1 MKSFFGIALVA
12 VVVIAVVLVV
22 WQQYQAAIELTADVG
37 TESSAAPQISLLT
50 EPTVEDSPLRFQ
62 EIAHASGLDF
72 VYYGNPSPQHYMTE
86 QNGGG
91 CGLIDFDGD
100 GQLDIFLPNG
110 NHFERPSST
119 ATHVLFR
126 RVGDLSYRNIA
137 TKARLALTG
146 YGMGCAV
153 GDFDNDGFADLF
165 LACYRQNRLWQNQG
179 DGTFRELELDA
190 AADHTLWGTSAAFA
204 DLDGDGNLDLYVV
217 NYVSYS
223 PDDPPCFTQ
232 QTPPIQIS
240 CGPLGRTGQ
249 PDLLYQNL
257 GDGWFANVSQTSGI
271 ASVAGKG
278 LGLSIADFDGDDR
291 LDIYVACDT
300 TENLLFHN
308 QGDMHFEEIALK
320 HGAAVGSDGRARSG
334 MGSACADYNGDGRF
348 DLFVTNFQNEP
359 NDLYQNM
366 GPSGFQ
372 TTNSSSGL
380 DAITRPALGFGAVF
394 ADFDLDHHPDL
405 FITNGHVW
413 DLTSL
418 GLNYQFAMHPLLLR
432 NHAGQRWSNV
442 TRPAGDYFRQTWVGR
457 SAAVG
462 DLDDDGD
469 ADLVVTHLIEPT
481 ALLRND
487 SDHAG
492 PSMQLR
498 MIGLRTAR
506 QPLGAKV
513 EVVIGGIRRTLRCPA
528 GDSFQSSQD
537 TRLIVP
543 VGQAERI
550 DEITVHWPG
559 GEPETWHDLAVA
571 PRLTLFESGRRIESR

>member
-1 MKSFFGIALVA
+1 MKSYFGMPLVL
-12 VVVIAVVLVV
+12 VVVIAVVLVTV
-22 WQQYQAAIELTADVG
+22 QRYQAAIILTADVG
-37 TESSAAPQISLLT
+37 KEASTAPKISLLS
-50 EPTVEDSPLRFQ
+50 EPDIEASPLRFQ
-62 EIAHASGLDF
+62 EIARASGLDF

-110 NHFERPSST
+110 THFIRPSNT
-119 ATHVLFR
+119 ATHALFR
-126 RVGDLSYRNIA
+126 RVGDLNYRNIA
-137 TKARLALTG
+137 MQARLAITG

-153 GDFDNDGFADLF
+153 GDLDNDGFADLF
-165 LACYRQNRLWQNQG
+165 LAGYGQNRLWQNQG
-179 DGTFRELELDA
+179 DGTFRELELDT
-190 AADHTLWGTSAAFA
+190 AADHSLWGTSAAFA
-204 DLDGDGNLDLYVV
+204 DLDGDGLLDLYVV
-217 NYVSYS
+217 NYVDYAAA
-223 PDDPPCFTQ
+223 DPPCFTQ

-249 PDLLYQNL
+249 PDLLYHNL
-257 GDGWFANVSQTSGI
+257 GDGHFANVSQSSGI

-308 QGDMHFEEIALK
+308 LGNMQFEEIALK
-320 HGAAVGSDGRARSG
+320 HGAAVGSDGLARSG
-334 MGSACADYNGDGRF
+334 MGTACADYNGDGRF

-372 TTNSSSGL
+372 TMNSSIGL
-380 DAITRPALGFGAVF
+380 DAITRPALGFGTVF
-394 ADFDLDHHPDL
+394 ADFDLDHYPEL
-405 FITNGHVW
+405 FIANGHVW

-418 GLNYQFAMHPLLLR
+418 GLNYQFAMRPLLLR
-432 NHAGQRWSNV
+432 NHGGQRWSDV
-442 TRPAGDYFRQTWVGR
+442 TSPAGDYFRQKWVGR

-492 PSMQLR
+492 PSLQLR
-498 MIGLRTAR
+498 LIGLRTAR
-506 QPLGAKV
+506 QPLGARV
-513 EVVIGGIRRTLRCPA
+513 EVVIDGQRRALRCPA

-543 VGQAERI
+543 VGQANVI
-550 DEITVHWPG
+550 DEITVHWSG
-559 GEPETWHDLAVA
+559 GEPETWHDVAVA
-571 PRLTLFESGRRIESR
+571 PRLTLFEGGRRIESR